1 MSSSHPNCLPARV
14 RPTTHHPPPTTQ
26 GGVLPWTVDCGLWTV
41 RAEGSNVAELFANFW
56 FQLGLK
62 LLIAAGIIPVVG
74 MLIGFAEMKLSA
86 KMQRRMGPYFAGG
99 RWGWAQLI
107 ADGVKFFQKEDL
119 IPADADRPVFKFAPV
134 LVLVSTVAI
143 LVPIPLG
150 PDLVGRH
157 LDLGIFYALAVSSI
171 STIGVLMAGWSS
183 ANKYSLIGGLRAA
196 GQLIA
201 YELPLVLA
209 VVGVVML
216 AGTMSLNGIVEA
228 QASWFSENGW
238 TLGLPFVLVQF
249 VGFGVFMIAALAEL
263 SRTPFDMPFAES
275 ELVFGYVTEY
285 SGFRFLFFFLAEF
298 ANMFSLAA
306 IAATLFLG
314 GYWLPGVPASL
325 LNLLGPVV
333 LFAKIGVLV
342 FAMIWF
348 RWTFPRFREDQL
360 QGLAWK
366 WLIPISLVNILATAA
381 LKVVA

>member
-1 MSSSHPNCLPARV
+1 MSFWL
-14 RPTTHHPPPTTQ
+14 
-26 GGVLPWTVDCGLWTV
+26 
-41 RAEGSNVAELFANFW
+41 ELAI
-56 FQLGLK
+56 K
-62 LLIAAGIIPVVG
+62 LVVAAGIIPVVG
-74 MLIGFAEMKLSA
+74 MVIGFAEMKLSA
-86 KMQRRMGPYFAGG
+86 KMQSRVGPYFAGG

-107 ADGVKFFQKEDL
+107 ADGIKFFQKEDL
-119 IPADADRPVFKFAPV
+119 IPADADRPVFKWAPA
-134 LVLVSTVAI
+134 LVLASTVAI

-150 PDLVGRH
+150 PDLVGRN
-157 LDLGIFYALAVSSI
+157 LDVGIFYALAVSSL

-228 QASWFSENGW
+228 QAGWFSERGW
-238 TLGLPFVLVQF
+238 SLGLPFVIIQL
-249 VGFGVFMIAALAEL
+249 VGFAVFMIAALAEL
-263 SRTPFDMPFAES
+263 TRIPFDMPIAES
-275 ELVFGYVTEY
+275 ELVMGYLTEY

-298 ANMFSLAA
+298 ANMFSLSA

-314 GYWLPGVPASL
+314 GYWAPGL
-325 LNLLGPVV
+325 TDTQLNFAGPLI
-333 LFAKIGVLV
+333 LFAKVGVLV
-342 FAMIWF
+342 FLMIWW

-360 QGLAWK
+360 QSLAWK
-366 WLIPISLVNILATAA
+366 WLIPISLANILATGV